1 MKTNSR
7 IGSYFVIAVA
17 LGALSV
23 LVNIVSYL
31 CQVTSRWDFNFD
43 ALLRGNILHLL
54 FIDKFWASYTSFPI
68 APWAMVHLPTGI
80 VALGIAALCVWLVRV
95 RLGKSWLLAGLACLS
110 AGVFIYAKSCLIFW
124 LFYVPEEMAS
134 AHISSMTLGPIYS
147 LLACIACACM
157 GIFRPSEHGASKTAW
172 VPSPQTTNVLG
183 TLTG

>member
-7 IGSYFVIAVA
+7 IRSYFVIAVA

-23 LVNIVSYL
+23 LLHIVIYL

-54 FIDKFWASYTSFPI
+54 FIDKFWVIYPSFPTGLG
-68 APWAMVHLPTGI
+68 AMVHLPTGI

-110 AGVFIYAKSCLIFW
+110 AGVFLYAKSCLIFS

-147 LLACIACACM
+147 LLACIACAGM
-157 GIFRPSEHGASKTAW
+157 GIFRPGERESQQPAKASSGDEANA
-172 VPSPQTTNVLG
+172 QAI
-183 TLTG
+183 LTG